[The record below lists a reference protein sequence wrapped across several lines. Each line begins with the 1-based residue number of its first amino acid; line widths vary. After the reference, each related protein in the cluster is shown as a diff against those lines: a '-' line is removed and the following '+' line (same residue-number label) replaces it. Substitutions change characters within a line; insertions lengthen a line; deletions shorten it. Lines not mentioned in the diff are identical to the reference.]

1 MSVYQWNAVQ
11 EVNTQWKANIN
22 TLSQLKEGALFD
34 TDNDDDD
41 DDEEAGFEPSSSNSA
56 EKDSSTRT
64 SGFKNRQE
72 RASLRGKAG
81 IAINERLSLG
91 CCGDLFVNPYQLT

>member
-1 MSVYQWNAVQ
+1 VQ

-81 IAINERLSLG
+81 IATNERLSLG